1 MIQDRSLGSRLFS
14 VLNYTFLVLLAM
26 FCLLPLIHIVAVSF
40 SARIPSMGNLVG
52 LWPVGFNTYN
62 YERILATPRFLMAF
76 EISTARTGL
85 GTLLNLA
92 VIALTAYPL
101 AAREY
106 FPGKEPFKW
115 YLVFA
120 MLFSG
125 GLIPWFLVLK
135 ELHLTNSFLGLILP
149 RAVDVWSILIMI
161 NYFRALPQEFTEAA
175 QMDGATHWDILL
187 KVYIPL
193 ALPMLAA
200 LGLFQAVF
208 YWNDYFDGLVLLKDS
223 ALYPLQTYLQT
234 TILSRQASG
243 TITNVDPNLLMRFSE
258 RAWRAA
264 QIVVSAIPI
273 LIIYPFVQRYFVT
286 MRLGGIKG

>member
-1 MIQDRSLGSRLFS
+1 MIQDRSIGSRLFS
-14 VLNYTFLVLLAM
+14 IFNYVFLLLLTV

-40 SARIPSMGNLVG
+40 SARIPAMGNLVG
-52 LWPVGFNTYN
+52 LWPIGFNIYN
-62 YERILATPRFLMAF
+62 YERLLATPRFLQAF
-76 EISTARTGL
+76 LVSVQRMTV
-85 GTLLNLA
+85 GTLIQLT

-101 AAREY
+101 AVRDL
-106 FPGKEPFKW
+106 FPGKGLFKW

-125 GLIPWFLVLK
+125 GLIPWFLVMK
-135 ELHLTNSFLGLILP
+135 ELHLTNNFFGLVLP
-149 RAVDVWSILIMI
+149 RMVDVWSILIMA
-161 NYFRALPQEFTEAA
+161 NYFRSLPQDFSEAA
-175 QMDGATHWDILL
+175 QMDGASHWDTLFKIYL
-187 KVYIPL
+187 PL
-193 ALPMLAA
+193 TLPMLAA
-200 LGLFQAVF
+200 LGLFSAVM

-234 TILSRQASG
+234 TILSRQATG
-243 TITNVDPNLLMRFSE
+243 AITNVDPGLLMRFSE

-273 LIIYPFVQRYFVT
+273 LVIYPFVQRYFVT